1 MIKNLTFCFL
11 VFYSIMDVSFIV
23 MPFGSIE
30 RPALGVSLLKSALS
44 KFGFAS
50 TIHYFNLKFTKIT
63 GSESYRKISEY
74 EYADSLIGE
83 LVFTPFVSDYKIW
96 SEAHIAEI
104 LQDILQVHEL
114 TSEQINELA
123 GLLHSFQLHIP
134 TFLDDCVKLILT
146 DNPKIIGFT
155 STFHQTCSSLALAKL
170 LKQQTNA
177 PIIFGGANCEGQMG
191 SAILANFDFIDYVCS
206 GEGDIAFP
214 AFVRNFIDN
223 SSPVEKINGIISRH
237 SDELRVHMT
246 SPVMEMNS
254 LPYPNFE
261 DFFAE
266 LDKDMNIK
274 KSEPILSVETSRGCW
289 WGEKFQCTFCGLNGS
304 TMKYRSKS
312 TIRAVE
318 EIEFLSKQYKI
329 QTFQVVDNI
338 LDLKYFEEF
347 FPMLFEKVPGLN
359 LFYEAKSNLS
369 KKQLQI
375 LKRAG
380 VSAIQPG
387 IESFSTPIL
396 KLMKKGVTA
405 IQNIQTL
412 KWCTELGIFPFWNLL
427 WGFAG
432 EPEEEYVKMSTLI
445 EKLVHLYPPTW
456 FGTIIL
462 DRFSP
467 YFVNPLKYGIIN
479 VKPIP
484 SYRHVYSSLADKE
497 LSKIAYHFD
506 FDYLDRRD
514 PRSYTKELRSKL
526 NYWKTLWNTDGNNDN
541 NNNKIPSLTFSR
553 LFGEIIIIKDTRPC
567 STTEF
572 HTLVDEAALIH
583 ETCESLHSFTSI
595 AEKVRSLHPSID
607 DARIRKLLSEMID
620 DKIIIQENEAYLSL
634 ALPHSPSEKS
644 C

>member
-1 MIKNLTFCFL
+1 
-11 VFYSIMDVSFIV
+11 
-23 MPFGSIE
+23 
-30 RPALGVSLLKSALS
+30 
-44 KFGFAS
+44 
-50 TIHYFNLKFTKIT
+50 
-63 GSESYRKISEY
+63 
-74 EYADSLIGE
+74 
-83 LVFTPFVSDYKIW
+83 
-96 SEAHIAEI
+96 
-104 LQDILQVHEL
+104 
-114 TSEQINELA
+114 NELA

>member
-1 MIKNLTFCFL
+1 MIKNLTFSSL
-11 VFYSIMDVSFIV
+11 VLDSIMDVSFVV
-23 MPFGSIE
+23 MPFGSIQ
-30 RPALGVSLLKSALS
+30 RPALGVSLLKSGLS
-44 KFGFAS
+44 RFGFAS
-50 TIHYFNLKFTKIT
+50 TIHYLNLKFSKII

-83 LVFTPFVSDYKIW
+83 LIFAPFVSDYKIW

-104 LQDILQVHEL
+104 LQDILRVHDL
-114 TSEQINELA
+114 TPRQINELTEISY
-123 GLLHSFQLHIP
+123 SFQMHIP
-134 TFLDDCVKLILT
+134 TFLEDCVKLILA

-170 LKQQTNA
+170 LKQQTNT

-191 SAILANFDFIDYVCS
+191 SAILANFDFVDYVCS

-214 AFVRNFIDN
+214 VFVRNFIDN
-223 SSPVEKINGIISRH
+223 SSLLEKINGIVSRH

-254 LPYPNFE
+254 LPYPDFE
-261 DFFAE
+261 DFFVE
-266 LDKDMNIK
+266 LNKDVEVK

-304 TMKYRSKS
+304 TMNYRSKS
-312 TIRAVE
+312 AIRAVE
-318 EIEFLSKQYKI
+318 ELEFLSKQYRI
-329 QTFQVVDNI
+329 QTFQIVDNI
-338 LDLKYFEEF
+338 LDIKYFKEF
-347 FPMLFEKVPGLN
+347 FPMLFEKVPSLN
-359 LFYEAKSNLS
+359 LFYETKSNLS
-369 KKQLQI
+369 KKQLQMM
-375 LKRAG
+375 KRAG

-412 KWCTELGIFPFWNLL
+412 KWCTELGIFPYWNVL

-432 EPEEEYVKMSTLI
+432 EHEEEYVKMSTLI

-456 FGTIIL
+456 FGRIIL

-467 YFVNPLKYGIIN
+467 YFVNPVECGIVN
-479 VKPIP
+479 VRPIS
-484 SYRHVYSSLADKE
+484 SYRYVYSTLTDKE

-506 FDYLDRRD
+506 FDYIDGRQ
-514 PRSYTKELRSKL
+514 PSTYIKELRSKL
-526 NYWKTLWNTDGNNDN
+526 NDWKSLWNTDGSDK
-541 NNNKIPSLTFSR
+541 KIPSLTFSR
-553 LFGEIIIIKDTRPC
+553 LFDEIIIIRDTRPC
-567 STTEF
+567 RTSEF
-572 HTLVDEAALIH
+572 HSLVDEAALIYD
-583 ETCESLHSFTSI
+583 TCEILHSFTSI
-595 AEKVRSLHPSID
+595 AEKVRSLGPPID
-607 DARIRKLLSEMID
+607 DARIRKLLSEMIE

-634 ALPHSPSEKS
+634 ALPHSPSQS
-644 C
+644 LAR